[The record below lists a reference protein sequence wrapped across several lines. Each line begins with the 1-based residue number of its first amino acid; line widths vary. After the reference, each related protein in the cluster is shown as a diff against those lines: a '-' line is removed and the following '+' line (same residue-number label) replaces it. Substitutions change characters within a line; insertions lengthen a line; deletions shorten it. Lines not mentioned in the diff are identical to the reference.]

1 MGNHNPGREIFKAFN
16 TALITGAFFETIT
29 KLSQDSGI
37 FKRCTITAQKNWYF
51 YTTIAQP
58 MASSFEK
65 YQKRRLLSSYL
76 SVVISVSLVLFL
88 LGLLGLLVLNS
99 KKVADH
105 FKEKIALTVFL
116 KDTAKQVEI
125 DQLQQSLALAEYT
138 KSATF
143 VSKEQAAEEHS
154 ATIGENFMEF
164 LGYNPLQNSIDVY
177 LLADFVSPTKLEE
190 IQNEI
195 QTKDFVDDVVYD
207 RPLIVLLN
215 DNIKKI
221 SFWVLI
227 ISAVFLFI
235 AVLLINSSIRL
246 SVYAKRFTI
255 KTMQMV
261 GATKGFIRRPFIWRS
276 IKLGIVGAL
285 LAILGIAAILYYLDH
300 TFPQM
305 RFMEDPLLI
314 GGLFLFVFLMGVL
327 ISWLSTFFATQRF
340 LNLRTDELYY

>member
-1 MGNHNPGREIFKAFN
+1 MKTFYVTSTLVYIN
-16 TALITGAFFETIT
+16 L
-29 KLSQDSGI
+29 
-37 FKRCTITAQKNWYF
+37 YF
-51 YTTIAQP
+51 YNTFKNQRMSTQ
-58 MASSFEK
+58 FEK
-65 YQKRRLLSSYL
+65 YQKRRLISSYF
-76 SVVISVSLVLFL
+76 SVVISISLVLFL
-88 LGLLGLLVLNS
+88 LGFLGLLVLNT

-105 FKEKIALTVFL
+105 FKEKIALTVYL

-154 ATIGENFMEF
+154 ATIGEDFMEF
-164 LGYNPLQNSIDVY
+164 LGYNPLQNSIDMY
-177 LLADFVSPTKLEE
+177 MLADFVSPTKLEE
-190 IQNEI
+190 IQTEI
-195 QTKDFVDDVVYD
+195 LTKDFVDEVVYD
-207 RPLIVLLN
+207 KPLIVLLN
-215 DNIKKI
+215 DNIKKV

-227 ISAVFLFI
+227 ISGVFLFI

-261 GATKGFIRRPFIWRS
+261 GATKGFIRRPFIWKS
-276 IKLGIVGAL
+276 MKLGIIGSL
-285 LAILGIAAILYYLDH
+285 IAIAGVAAILYYLDKS
-300 TFPQM
+300 FPEMQ
-305 RFMEDPLLI
+305 FTEDVILI
-314 GGLFLFVFLMGVL
+314 SGLFVFILLMGLL

>member
-1 MGNHNPGREIFKAFN
+1 M
-16 TALITGAFFETIT
+16 
-29 KLSQDSGI
+29 S
-37 FKRCTITAQKNWYF
+37 
-51 YTTIAQP
+51 
-58 MASSFEK
+58 SSFEK
-65 YQKRRLLSSYL
+65 YQKRRLISSYF
-76 SVVISVSLVLFL
+76 SVVLSISLVLFL

-154 ATIGENFMEF
+154 ATIGEDYMEF
-164 LGYNPLQNSIDVY
+164 LGANPLQNSIDLY
-177 LLADFVSPTKLEE
+177 MNADYVSEEKVEE
-190 IQNEI
+190 IKNELMA
-195 QTKDFVDDVVYD
+195 KDFVDDVVYD
-207 RPLIVLLN
+207 KPLISKLN
-215 DNIKKI
+215 ENIKKI

-227 ISAVFLFI
+227 VSAIFLFI

-261 GATKGFIRRPFIWRS
+261 GATKSFIRRPFIWKN
-276 IKLGIVGAL
+276 IQLGIIGSL
-285 LAILGIAAILYYLDH
+285 IAIAGIAIILYYLDKN
-300 TFPQM
+300 FPQLQ
-305 RFMEDPLLI
+305 FMQDTLLI
-314 GGLFLFVFLMGVL
+314 GGLFLFVLAMGLL